1 MGSPSVWHPKG
12 VRVCVCMY
20 THMQDHS
27 LIPLPHFH
35 FHYLSH
41 MQKLYSGGDYSVR
54 TDDGQAI
61 SHWVESFSKNPQ
73 KATVS
78 FSLSSS
84 YPPPP
89 PLPPCLHEV
98 LVFPPTILRLLPSS
112 SKASGR
118 LTLWGSLWQVMTS
131 LSDWVVSISVG
142 QLSLNIEIL
151 WLFLVTIIKSSW
163 FL

>member
-1 MGSPSVWHPKG
+1 MSVEF
-12 VRVCVCMY
+12 VCCTCSIKVKLGLIWGGGGDLSWGWGGGKTLRMTPEGCSCVH
-20 THMQDHS
+20 TQDHS
-27 LIPLPHFH
+27 LLPLLHFH
-35 FHYLSH
+35 FLFHSIISLSH

-73 KATVS
+73 KATVN

-89 PLPPCLHEV
+89 PPCLHEV
-98 LVFPPTILRLLPSS
+98 LVFPPIILRLLPSS

-118 LTLWGSLWQVMTS
+118 LTL
-131 LSDWVVSISVG
+131 
-142 QLSLNIEIL
+142 
-151 WLFLVTIIKSSW
+151 
-163 FL
+163 